1 MTPRHIAGLPLA
13 MVAALWAGP
22 ALARRPGCRYLGVEV
37 GPGVSARFPG
47 LADSVRRA
55 FDGRADIQ
63 RCARVQ
69 LSARSS
75 SLDLEVALP
84 DGRSATRSVSR
95 REDVVPALE
104 ALLVVPERD
113 ATAPAPA
120 SAPPA
125 PAVQRRPR
133 PSLPA
138 ESGPATFR
146 ELARHRAASTADLP
160 VADRGASMSASRDR
174 RNGLGIEL
182 DVETGA
188 RVGDGQTSL
197 GVGALSLV
205 DVSGWLVGFEG
216 RLDRYRQIAGTRDAG
231 ALELG
236 VIGGRRIGSGNIT
249 ADFIGG
255 IAAALQGTST
265 FEVQTPSGTT
275 RRSSSGAP
283 PRLLLGARMSVAA
296 RSTVHPFF
304 GLEGELGPW
313 SNRAK
318 PVSNAFR
325 LPRWTV
331 GLSLGATVGA
341 Q

>member
-1 MTPRHIAGLPLA
+1 MKPRHIAGLPLA
-13 MVAALWAGP
+13 MVVALWAGP
-22 ALARRPGCRYLGVEV
+22 ALARRPSCRYLGVQA

-47 LADSVRRA
+47 LAANVRRA
-55 FDGRADIQ
+55 FDGRAHIEL
-63 RCARVQ
+63 CAHVQ
-69 LSARSS
+69 LRARGS
-75 SLDLEVALP
+75 SLDVEVALP

-95 REDVVPALE
+95 REDVVPTLE
-104 ALLVVPERD
+104 ALLVVPERI
-113 ATAPAPA
+113 APVPA

-125 PAVQRRPR
+125 PTVQRHPGL
-133 PSLPA
+133 SLPA
-138 ESGPATFR
+138 ESGTAGFR
-146 ELARHRAASTADLP
+146 EPAPHRGAATADLP
-160 VADRGASMSASRDR
+160 VADRGASTPASRNR
-174 RNGLGIEL
+174 RGGIGIEL

-197 GVGALSLV
+197 GAGALSLV
-205 DVSGWLVGFEG
+205 DVTGWLVGFEG
-216 RLDRYRQIAGTRDAG
+216 RLDRYREIAGTRDAG

-255 IAAALQGTST
+255 IAAALRGTST
-265 FEVQTPSGTT
+265 FEVQTPTGTT

-296 RSTVHPFF
+296 RSTIHPFF
-304 GLEGELGPW
+304 GLEGEIGPW

-318 PVSNAFR
+318 PAPDAFR

-331 GLSLGATVGA
+331 GLSLGATVGSP
-341 Q
+341 